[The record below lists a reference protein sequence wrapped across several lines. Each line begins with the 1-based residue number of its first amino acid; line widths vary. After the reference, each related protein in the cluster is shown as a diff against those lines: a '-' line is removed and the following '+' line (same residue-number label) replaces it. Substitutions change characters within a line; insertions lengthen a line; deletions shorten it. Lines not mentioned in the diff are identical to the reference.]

1 MSLSNYRGRR
11 RAARL
16 LRAGLVFLGLA
27 AALPG
32 LWALFSP
39 ESFFTD
45 FPGAGFAWVE
55 LLPPYNEHFV
65 RDVGAFYLGFAVLLI
80 SAAVMMD
87 ARVTRVALIAWL
99 VAAVPHFIFHLTHL
113 DGYDTTDAIA
123 QSIALGIGV
132 VLPLFLL
139 PLVGRVRH

>member
-11 RAARL
+11 KASRL
-16 LRAGLVFLGLA
+16 LRAGLVLLGLA

-45 FPGAGFAWVE
+45 FPGVGFAWVE
-55 LLPPYNEHFV
+55 LLPPYNEHLV

-87 ARVTRVALIAWL
+87 QRVTRVALIAWL
-99 VAAVPHFIFHLTHL
+99 VSAVPHFIFHLTHL
-113 DGYDTTDAIA
+113 DEYETTDAIA
-123 QSIALGIGV
+123 QSIALGIAV

-139 PLVGRVRH
+139 PLVRRARH